1 MRDDKSTQV
10 QSIMTH
16 LPLQTAPPTASVKKT
31 AEQMNANKKG
41 AIVIVDSKD
50 KPLGIITERDI
61 VRRVV
66 DEVSQEGT
74 SSNY

>member
-16 LPLQTAPPTASVKKT
+16 LPLQTAPPAASVKKT